1 MNFQEKYNEYKQR
14 KEAKKFFNQNN
25 DYHLS
30 SVDYVKMIV
39 VGIITAIILT
49 IIFEVISLQI
59 GWNMSIFYLLAGY
72 GTGYMTL
79 KVARYGSEKVG
90 IVSAICYVVGVVLAN
105 VVFYYLTWQNQ
116 LSIVIYIQM
125 AISSIVTN
133 IIGLLFIIVGAI
145 TAYTIG
151 KD

>member
-30 SVDYVKMIV
+30 SVDYIKMIV

-59 GWNMSIFYLLAGY
+59 SWNMSIFYLLAGY

-125 AISSIVTN
+125 AISSIVSN

>member
-1 MNFQEKYNEYKQR
+1 MNFQEKYDEYKQR

-30 SVDYVKMIV
+30 SLDYIKMIV

-59 GWNMSIFYLLAGY
+59 SWNMSIFYLLAGY

-125 AISSIVTN
+125 AISSIISN
-133 IIGLLFIIVGAI
+133 IFGLLFIAVGAI

>member
-30 SVDYVKMIV
+30 SVDYIKMIV